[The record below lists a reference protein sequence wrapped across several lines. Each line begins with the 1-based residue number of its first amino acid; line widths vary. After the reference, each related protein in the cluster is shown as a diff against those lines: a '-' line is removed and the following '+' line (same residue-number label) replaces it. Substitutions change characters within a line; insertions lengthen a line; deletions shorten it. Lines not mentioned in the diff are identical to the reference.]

1 MKNYRILT
9 VAAVLTVISF
19 CFSNLHI
26 PTSDDALVRAVN
38 FERAVNGG
46 KLSEAEFVQTVSELI
61 DMSENSQDAVFIRAL
76 LHASAAQWVGQANN
90 DATVRYS
97 EESLSD
103 NSPWLRFYA
112 TASHDELVLYDYIR
126 HLALENKLLSAD
138 SLRAEVALY
147 SVRAGRMNEPEVVG
161 ALRDILSGMQN
172 ADAVACRAGWLEARQ
187 KMRPLAVKHSGIS
200 DSLVLFTRHG
210 FHHKPNVCGAHVS
223 WAYKPGGDLLSVAV
237 RDGSANPLLQGR
249 LGPGHLH
256 GLDVWFDA
264 GRAVFAYAPQSS
276 WPPPAQFET
285 VWPKPEPSNCNF
297 SYELRELT
305 EPPHLYEI
313 DFSTGA
319 IAQLTDH
326 NYWSDTEPIY
336 LPSGEIVFASDRS
349 AHSPS
354 CDSWN
359 NDLTDLNLYK
369 LDASRKTVRRM
380 LNHKDIDTHP
390 RLLND
395 GSIAY
400 LRWEYQERNFMEIH
414 SLWVTRP
421 DGTGVDAIYKQH
433 IPQPYSVRLA
443 TPVAAPA
450 GTQGNRYVAI
460 ATGHHA
466 IPQGALVVLDP
477 NAGVNS
483 PDGLQVVTQGM
494 WINEGKVPGQ
504 TVPEGGRV
512 EAGGFY
518 TDPYPVNRTSFLAS
532 YAFDSPRARRYS
544 HAKADVDANGYGI
557 YLVDVYG
564 NKELLYRN
572 PWIGAYNALP
582 LRSRNMPPV
591 LADATDHSKNYA
603 TCVITDIY
611 QGMEDVPRGDI
622 RYVRISEALP
632 WPVVP
637 REGVKRW
644 VSGWTNNDKNA
655 TRWCPVRVIGVV
667 PVEADG
673 SAHFKVPI
681 SDNASVYFQALDE
694 NYMEIRR
701 MRSSVS
707 FAPGEIRSCT
717 GCHETQSTAVDQ
729 RQTPRALTRLASEPV
744 APAWGADNPIH
755 YPRDIQPIFDRN
767 CVSCHSGDA
776 PKGGLDFS
784 AGKSFSA
791 VRNKKL
797 VVISNCNMDGSITKI
812 KQFGSHVS
820 KLTQAIR
827 NHTEQNVELTD
838 AEWQSLMTWIDA
850 NTPYSGEM
858 YHRRTAD
865 GRENVWGEYQWTPV
879 WNFPKNAPALGE
891 QIPKGLIQLTE
902 AK

>member
-1 MKNYRILT
+1 MKTYQILSAT
-9 VAAVLTVISF
+9 AILLVTAI
-19 CFSNLHI
+19 CPLH
-26 PTSDDALVRAVN
+26 SRVSLADDVLVRAVN
-38 FERAVNGG
+38 FERAVNAG
-46 KLSEAEFVQTVSELI
+46 KLSEAQFTQDFSELA
-61 DMSENSQDAVFIRAL
+61 DLSADAPDAVFVRAL
-76 LHASAAQWVGQANN
+76 LHASVAQWVGQANN
-90 DATVRYS
+90 DATVKYS
-97 EESLSD
+97 GKSLPED
-103 NSPWLRFYA
+103 SPWLRFYA
-112 TASHDELVLYDYIR
+112 GVSHDDIVLYDYIR
-126 HLALENKLLSAD
+126 HLAVENKLLSAD

-147 SVRAGRMNEPEVVG
+147 SVRAGRMNETKLVE
-161 ALRDILSGMQN
+161 ALRAILGKMRD
-172 ADAVACRAGWLEARQ
+172 ADAVACRGYWLDARR
-187 KMRPLAVKHSGIS
+187 KMRSVAIKHSGIG
-200 DSLVLFTRHG
+200 DSLILFTRHG
-210 FHHKPNVCGAHVS
+210 YHHKPNVCGAHVT
-223 WAYKPGGDLLSVAV
+223 WAYKPGGDLLAV
-237 RDGSANPLLQGR
+237 SLRDGSARQLLQGR
-249 LGPGHLH
+249 LGPGHFH
-256 GLDVWFDA
+256 GLDIRFDA
-264 GRAVFAYAPQSS
+264 GRAVFAYAPQSN
-276 WPPPAQFET
+276 WPPPAEYET
-285 VWPKPEPSNCNF
+285 VWPKPQSSNCNF
-297 SYELRELT
+297 AYELRELT

-313 DFSTGA
+313 DLSTGVL
-319 IAQLTDH
+319 AQLTDH

-369 LDASRKTVRRM
+369 LDASRRTIRRM

-400 LRWEYQERNFMEIH
+400 LRWEYQERNFMEVH
-414 SLWVTRP
+414 SLWVSRP
-421 DGTGVDAIYKQH
+421 DGSGVDAIYKQH
-433 IPQPYSVRLA
+433 LPQPYSVRLA
-443 TPVAAPA
+443 TPVSA
-450 GTQGNRYVAI
+450 QGNRLIAV

-466 IPQGALVVLDP
+466 LPQGALVILNP
-477 NAGVNS
+477 TAGINS
-483 PDGLQVVTQGM
+483 LDGLQVLTQGM

-518 TDPYPVNRTSFLAS
+518 TDPYPVGETSFLAS
-532 YAFDSPRARRYS
+532 YAFASPCARRYTYD
-544 HAKADVDANGYGI
+544 KADVDANGYGI

-564 NKELLYRN
+564 NKELLYRD

-582 LRSRNMPPV
+582 LRSRYMPPV
-591 LADATDHSKNYA
+591 IADATDRNKNYA
-603 TCVITDIY
+603 TCVITDVY

-644 VSGWTNNDKNA
+644 VSEWTNADKNA
-655 TRWCPVRVIGVV
+655 TRWCPVRVIGTV

-681 SDNASVYFQALDE
+681 GDNASVYFQALDE

-717 GCHETQSTAVDQ
+717 GCHETQSTAVDL
-729 RQTPRALTRLASEPV
+729 RKTPRALTRPASEPV
-744 APAWGADNPIH
+744 PPVWGADNPIH
-755 YPRDIQPIFDRN
+755 YPRDIQPIFDRH
-767 CVSCHSGDA
+767 CISCHSGDA
-776 PKGGLDFS
+776 PKAGLDFS
-784 AGKSFSA
+784 AEKSFRT
-791 VRNKKL
+791 VRDKKL
-797 VVISNCNMDGSITKI
+797 VVISNCNMNGSITEI

-827 NHTEQNVELTD
+827 SHTQQKVKLTD
-838 AEWQSLMTWIDA
+838 TEWQSLVTWVDA
-850 NTPYSGEM
+850 NIPYSGEM

-865 GRENVWGEYQWTPV
+865 GRENVWGEYHWTPV
-879 WNFPKNAPALGE
+879 WDYPKEYPALGE
-891 QIPKGLIQLTE
+891 QVPKGLIQFTE
-902 AK
+902 KK